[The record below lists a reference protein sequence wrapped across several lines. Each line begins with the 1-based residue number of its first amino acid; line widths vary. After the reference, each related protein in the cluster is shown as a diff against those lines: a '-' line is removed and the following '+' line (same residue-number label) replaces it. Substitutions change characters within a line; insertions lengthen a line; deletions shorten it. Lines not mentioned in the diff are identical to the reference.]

1 MLPGMMFD
9 KTLYGDVIS
18 AELNS
23 EAESEHQEEATE
35 VEAKKVA
42 RPQGR

>member
-1 MLPGMMFD
+1 MVN
-9 KTLYGDVIS
+9 VIS

-23 EAESEHQEEATE
+23 EAEGEHQDEATE

-42 RPQGR
+42 HPQGR

>member
-1 MLPGMMFD
+1 LI
-9 KTLYGDVIS
+9 KHYVVNVIL

-23 EAESEHQEEATE
+23 EAEGEHQDEATE

-42 RPQGR
+42 HPQGR